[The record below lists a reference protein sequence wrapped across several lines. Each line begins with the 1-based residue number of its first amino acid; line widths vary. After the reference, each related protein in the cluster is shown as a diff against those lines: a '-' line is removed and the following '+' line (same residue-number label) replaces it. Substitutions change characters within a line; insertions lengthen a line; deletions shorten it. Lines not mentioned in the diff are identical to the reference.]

1 MKVINHS
8 SYQDVPSKKIS
19 MNRLTNIPRFFILA
33 AFVGGATAQ
42 AQDNIVLKNGTEI
55 KAKVLE
61 VSSTQLKYHRQ
72 DNPDGPIYTTG
83 TADVLLINYAN
94 GTKDVL
100 GQAGTG
106 PVLPTGTINSSGS
119 MAVQPTPGIDRLYY
133 RSGWFSR
140 EFTDGAGNHVTNR
153 RVQSLLYTQ
162 PDALSSFDR
171 GRSLR
176 RLSVVG
182 TVGTV
187 ALLGTGAA
195 LAMAGNFGNGHRDHN
210 NRDGNMNNDPNDND
224 PNRMDNRREGHNGD
238 RAVVGYALAGGGV
251 LLGLATVWLDH
262 RATVQFRRAA
272 EGYNTRPTTS
282 LRVGPSSRGLG
293 VGVALRF

>member
-1 MKVINHS
+1 
-8 SYQDVPSKKIS
+8 
-19 MNRLTNIPRFFILA
+19 MNKLTTLIRASVLLIGI
-33 AFVGGATAQ
+33 GGATTQ

-61 VSSTQLKYHRQ
+61 VSSTRLKYRRQ
-72 DNPDGPIYTTG
+72 DNPDGPMYTTG

-100 GQAGTG
+100 SQAGTG
-106 PVLPTGTINSSGS
+106 PALPTGAISSSGS
-119 MAVQPTPGIDRLYY
+119 MAVQPAPGIDRLRY

-140 EFTDGAGNHVTNR
+140 EFTDGAGNHVANR

-162 PDALSSFDR
+162 PDALNSFDR

-176 RLSVVG
+176 RLSVAG
-182 TVGTV
+182 AVGTV

-195 LAMAGNFGNGHRDHN
+195 LALAGNFGDGHGGHDNRNGY
-210 NRDGNMNNDPNDND
+210 MNNDPNDND
-224 PNRMDNRREGHNGD
+224 PNTMNNRRDEHNSD
-238 RAVVGYALAGGGV
+238 EVVVGCALAGGGV

-272 EGYNTRPTTS
+272 EGYNTRPATS

-293 VGVALRF
+293 VSIALRF

>member
-1 MKVINHS
+1 
-8 SYQDVPSKKIS
+8 
-19 MNRLTNIPRFFILA
+19 MNKLTNITRFFILA
-33 AFVGGATAQ
+33 AFVGGVTAQ

-61 VSSTQLKYHRQ
+61 ISGNQLKYRRQ

-83 TADVLLINYAN
+83 TTDVLLINYAN

-100 GQAGTG
+100 GQGTPVGNIAGQMPNTL
-106 PVLPTGTINSSGS
+106 VQAAPTGMSQTS
-119 MAVQPTPGIDRLYY
+119 APIDRLRY

-140 EFTDGAGNHVTNR
+140 EFTDGAGNHVAKG
-153 RVQSLLYTQ
+153 RVQSLLSNQ
-162 PDALSSFDR
+162 PDALNSFDR

-182 TVGTV
+182 VVGTV

-195 LAMAGNFGNGHRDHN
+195 LAIAGNFGDGHGGH
-210 NRDGNMNNDPNDND
+210 NRDGNTNNDPNDND
-224 PNRMDNRREGHNGD
+224 PTTTNTTGDGHHSDG
-238 RAVVGYALAGGGV
+238 AVVGYALAGGGV
-251 LLGLATVWLDH
+251 LLGLATLWLDH

-272 EGYNTRPTTS
+272 DGYNARPATS
-282 LRVGPSSRGLG
+282 LRFGPTSRGLG

>member
-1 MKVINHS
+1 
-8 SYQDVPSKKIS
+8 
-19 MNRLTNIPRFFILA
+19 MNKLTNITRFFILA
-33 AFVGGATAQ
+33 AFVGAVSAQ

-61 VSSTQLKYHRQ
+61 VSGNQLKYRRQ

-100 GQAGTG
+100 GTAGHGQASPNGAIT
-106 PVLPTGTINSSGS
+106 SSS
-119 MAVQPTPGIDRLYY
+119 AMAVQPAPAIDRLRY
-133 RSGWFSR
+133 RSSWFSR
-140 EFTDGAGNHVTNR
+140 EFTDGAGNHVSNH
-153 RVQSLLYTQ
+153 RVQSLLYNQ
-162 PDALSSFDR
+162 PDALNSFDR

-182 TVGTV
+182 AVGTV

-195 LAMAGNFGNGHRDHN
+195 LAIAGGFGDGHGGN
-210 NRDGNMNNDPNDND
+210 NSRDGNTNNDPNDND
-224 PNRMDNRREGHNGD
+224 PNTTNNGRDGHNGD
-238 RAVVGYALAGGGV
+238 GAVIGYALAGGGV

-272 EGYNTRPTTS
+272 DGYNARPATS
-282 LRVGPSSRGLG
+282 LRFGPSSRGLG
-293 VGVALRF
+293 VGMALRF